1 MAGQT
6 GATAATPSPT
16 AARTRVDPLVKISL
30 VKGHSLDQLRRK
42 KDTER
47 LLRTLKHLIKKE
59 RVGVIHKPAL
69 TARPRPHPHSGL
81 ASFDGL
87 TPAANQPCDPWQAAK
102 QMDLQASDLLGQAS
116 LAPGRDFPSTE
127 AVEMELREAE
137 SLGRPT
143 PACEAPALAEDEMSL
158 DRLLDVLT
166 QLQYHTRQDD
176 GVWICSRFLVG
187 CCPSGDCCPGH
198 HTALPYHWQLRR
210 ADSQR
215 WESVQEDA
223 QETLERLYCDPDKE
237 KITLRYRGRSFT
249 VDFDQMTIQDETF
262 DRLRRL
268 STSDVDPF
276 DIFRTTWKYYW
287 RDTFEWKEYLQS
299 LSQYFEEALQQ
310 GFGVRYFMINQ
321 SQRYKVDL
329 NIGYQQNIT
338 SGTKRTIRKRP
349 LFQSIVTLLPYL
361 KTLSGSSETNSSPSD
376 VTLLAAAKP
385 ASPDCERTYPETW
398 IPMDPSVDFIK
409 VPMALDDKA
418 YRVVYNLFHKTM
430 QETKFVI
437 LSILRVQNQ
446 FLWDKYTRKKLYMA
460 SRMSKQD
467 RMLSEKHLFHG
478 TSQPS
483 IDGICKHNF
492 DPRVSGRHAT
502 LYGQGSYFAR
512 KSSYSHRYAQRSEEG
527 VHYMFLSKVLVGKH
541 TVGKPAMR
549 RPPPVIP
556 NDPSS
561 DLFNSCVDSVYDP
574 QIFVLFDN
582 DQCFPYFVV
591 KYKEVEDSVV
601 VR

>member
-1 MAGQT
+1 MAGHM
-6 GATAATPSPT
+6 TAAGNPSPT
-16 AARTRVDPLVKISL
+16 ADRAHVGPLLKISL
-30 VKGHSLDQLRRK
+30 VKTHSLDRLRRK
-42 KDTER
+42 KDGEQ

-59 RVGVIHKPAL
+59 RVSVAQKPAL
-69 TARPRPHPHSGL
+69 ATGAGPRPRSGL
-81 ASFDGL
+81 AGFDGL
-87 TPAANQPCDPWQAAK
+87 TPATNQPCDLLRAAK
-102 QMDLQASDLLGQAS
+102 LLDLQALDLLGRAS
-116 LAPGRDFPSTE
+116 LSPSLEFPSPE

-137 SLGRPT
+137 SLGRVS
-143 PACEAPALAEDEMSL
+143 PAGEAPASAEDEMSL

-166 QLQYHTRQDD
+166 QLQYHTRQED
-176 GVWICSRFLVG
+176 GLWICSRFLVG
-187 CCPSGDCCPGH
+187 SCPDGDSCCCH

-223 QETLERLYCDPDKE
+223 QEALERLYCDPDKE
-237 KITLRYRGRSFT
+237 KITLCYRDCSFT
-249 VDFDQMTIQDETF
+249 ADFDRMTIQDETF

-268 STSDVDPF
+268 STSDVDPCS
-276 DIFRTTWKYYW
+276 IFRTIWKYYW
-287 RDTFEWKEYLQS
+287 RDTFEWKEYSQALA
-299 LSQYFEEALQQ
+299 QYFEGSLQQ

-321 SQRYKVDL
+321 NQRYKVDL
-329 NIGYQQNIT
+329 NAGYQQNIA

-349 LFQSIVTLLPYL
+349 RFQSTVTLLPYL
-361 KTLSGSSETNSSPSD
+361 KTLSGSSETSSSPSD
-376 VTLLAAAKP
+376 TALPA
-385 ASPDCERTYPETW
+385 ASPDCERIYPETW

-418 YRVVYNLFHKTM
+418 YRVVYSLFHKTM
-430 QETKFVI
+430 LETKFVI
-437 LSILRVQNQ
+437 LSIQRVQNQ
-446 FLWDKYTRKKLYMA
+446 FLWDKYSRKKLYMA
-460 SRMSKQD
+460 RKLSEGE
-467 RMLSEKHLFHG
+467 RMLNEKHLFHG
-478 TSQPS
+478 TSQLS

-549 RPPPVIP
+549 RPPAVIP

-561 DLFNSCVDSVYDP
+561 DLFNSCVDSLYDP

-591 KYKEVEDSVV
+591 KYKEVEGGVT